1 MEVEAYWDNSWVSAL
16 SGISSPRLTWYGEER
31 IELSGQVVSNWVI
44 KTQNLL
50 AGDLAAE
57 PGGVL
62 ALGLGLS
69 WRDLLWRIAGWGLG
83 LTVKSLTDSAP
94 DSQELA
100 ELVADPDLVACA
112 VTDPETGSGFVDNG
126 IETYLVSLSPLAW
139 RYPSELPAGFLDGNR
154 EVLSQADQLLFPL
167 PVESFALT
175 DAGFQ
180 VTADG
185 KAITDFPRWCE
196 QNCPGRRILIK
207 VPEGATPQSLALVS
221 GQIWRYQGAA
231 VVLEQNCGEI
241 EKISSLE
248 HISKIIE
255 LNRR

>member
-1 MEVEAYWDNSWVSAL
+1 MDVQYCWDSHWVSAL
-16 SGISSPRLTWYGEER
+16 AGIASPRLTWYGEQR

-83 LTVKSLTDSAP
+83 LTVKNLTDAEAGN
-94 DSQELA
+94 QEIST
-100 ELVADPDLVACA
+100 DPDLVACA
-112 VTDPETGSGFVDNG
+112 VTDPESGVCFLKSG
-126 IETYLVSLSPLAW
+126 IETFLVSPSPLAW
-139 RYPSELPAGFLDGNR
+139 RYPSALPEGFLDGNR

-167 PVESFALT
+167 PDQASLIGDTSFE
-175 DAGFQ
+175 
-180 VTADG
+180 VCEDG
-185 KAITDFPRWCE
+185 QLISDFSRWCE
-196 QNCPGRRILIK
+196 QNCPGNRILIK
-207 VPEGATPQSLALVS
+207 LTTDSNPQSLALVV
-221 GQIWRYQGAA
+221 GQIWSYQGAA
-231 VVLEQNCGEI
+231 VVLEANCGEI

-248 HISKIIE
+248 HISEIVE
-255 LNRR
+255 LNCR

>member
-1 MEVEAYWDNSWVSAL
+1 MEAKYSWDNHWGSAL
-16 SGISSPRLTWYGEER
+16 AGIPAPRLTWYGEQR

-83 LTVKSLTDSAP
+83 LTVKSLTDSAAAN
-94 DSQELA
+94 QELA
-100 ELVADPDLVACA
+100 ANPEVVACA
-112 VTDPETGSGFVDNG
+112 VTNPEIGACFRDGG
-126 IETYLVSLSPLAW
+126 IETYLVSPSPLAW
-139 RYPSELPAGFLDGNR
+139 RYPGALPEGFLDGNR
-154 EVLSQADQLLFPL
+154 EVLSQADQLLYPL
-167 PVESFALT
+167 SGESLALA
-175 DAGFQ
+175 DVDFK
-180 VTADG
+180 VSADG
-185 KAITDFPRWCE
+185 KAIADFPRWCE
-196 QNCPGRRILIK
+196 LNCPGRRILIK
-207 VPEGATPQSLALVS
+207 LTADSNPQALALVI

-231 VVLEQNCGEI
+231 VVLEPNCGEI
-241 EKISSLE
+241 QKISSLE
-248 HISKIIE
+248 HIAKIIE

>member
-1 MEVEAYWDNSWVSAL
+1 MKTEYSWDNHWVSAL
-16 SGISSPRLTWYGEER
+16 TGIPSPRLTWYGEQR

-62 ALGLGLS
+62 ALELGLS
-69 WRDLLWRIAGWGLG
+69 WRDLLWRTAGWGLG
-83 LTVKSLTDSAP
+83 LTVKNLTDSAAAN
-94 DSQELA
+94 Q
-100 ELVADPDLVACA
+100 ELVASPGLVACA
-112 VTDPETGSGFVDNG
+112 VTTPETGSCFLDAG

-139 RYPSELPAGFLDGNR
+139 RYPGALPEGFLDGNR
-154 EVLSQADQLLFPL
+154 EVLSQADQLLYPL
-167 PVESFALT
+167 PGENLAL
-175 DAGFQ
+175 AGADFK
-180 VTADG
+180 VHADG
-185 KAITDFPRWCE
+185 KVITDFPRWCE
-196 QNCPGRRILIK
+196 QNCPGGRILIK
-207 VPEGATPQSLALVS
+207 VTADSNPQALALVI

-231 VVLEQNCGEI
+231 VVLEPNCGEI

-248 HISKIIE
+248 HITKIIE

>member
-1 MEVEAYWDNSWVSAL
+1 MEAEYCWDSHWVSAL
-16 SGISSPRLTWYGEER
+16 SGISSPRLTWYGEDR
-31 IELSGQVVSNWVI
+31 IELSGQVINNWVT

-50 AGDLAAE
+50 AGDLAAQ

-94 DSQELA
+94 DSPETA

-112 VTDPETGSGFVDNG
+112 LNDPGAGSGFVDSG

-139 RYPSELPAGFLDGNR
+139 RYPEDLPAGFLDGNR

-167 PVESFALT
+167 PDQASLVGDTSFE
-175 DAGFQ
+175 
-180 VTADG
+180 VCEDG
-185 KAITDFPRWCE
+185 QLISDFSRWCE
-196 QNCPGRRILIK
+196 QSCPGNRILIK
-207 VPEGATPQSLALVS
+207 VTSDTTPHFLALIS
-221 GQIWRYQGAA
+221 GQIWHYQGAA
-231 VVLEQNCGEI
+231 VVLEPNCGEI

-248 HISKIIE
+248 HITKVVE
-255 LNRR
+255 LSCR

>member
-1 MEVEAYWDNSWVSAL
+1 MEIAAYWDNSWVSAL
-16 SGISSPRLTWYGEER
+16 SGIPSPRLTWYGEDR
-31 IELSGQVVSNWVI
+31 IELSGQVINNWVT

-83 LTVKSLTDSAP
+83 LTVKSLTDYLP

-112 VTDPETGSGFVDNG
+112 LSDPAAGSGFVDSG

-139 RYPSELPAGFLDGNR
+139 RYPEDLPAGFLDGNR

-167 PVESFALT
+167 PDQASLVGDTSFE
-175 DAGFQ
+175 
-180 VTADG
+180 VCEDG
-185 KAITDFPRWCE
+185 QLISDFSRWCE
-196 QNCPGRRILIK
+196 QNCPRNRILIK
-207 VPEGATPQSLALVS
+207 VTADSTPHSLALVS

-231 VVLEQNCGEI
+231 VVLEPNCGEI

-248 HISKIIE
+248 HITKIIE